1 MENAVGPFTDQSGAD
16 DLRPT
21 LMRGPMLNQRPR
33 AINRDLNAIHVA
45 LLSASQEL
53 DPRSIV
59 EGGCLVNV
67 VPLDRRARRQVHR
80 TFFRLFLCPVVG

>member
-21 LMRGPMLNQRPR
+21 LMRRPMLNQRPR
-33 AINRDLNAIHVA
+33 AINHDLNAMHVA
-45 LLSASQEL
+45 LLSASQQL

-59 EGGCLVNV
+59 EGRGLVNV
-67 VPLDRRARRQVHR
+67 VPLDRLTTADGR
-80 TFFRLFLCPVVG
+80 TFFRLFLCPVVS